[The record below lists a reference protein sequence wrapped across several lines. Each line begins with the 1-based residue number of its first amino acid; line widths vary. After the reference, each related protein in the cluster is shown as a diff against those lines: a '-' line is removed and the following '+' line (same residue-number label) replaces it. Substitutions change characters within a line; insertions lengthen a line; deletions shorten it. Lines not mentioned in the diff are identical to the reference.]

1 MTGRLET
8 QGKTVTIEAIQDPE
22 NHDPSYVAVDDIFFK
37 ADGSCETLPEGA
49 DAGPSCGDQERCN
62 DGGCYTKE
70 QFCDFHADCEDNTD
84 ERPCPIVYLFDDC
97 VEMTGDPSCGWQE
110 EPRDSLDWKL
120 VNSSESGVCWDWM
133 TDLHPIVTFSIF
145 QDVGGRNGVYLW
157 IQKDS
162 DDFIES
168 TARIVSPIY
177 RNSGSNCKLRFQYY
191 ISGNMNNDYV
201 KPSIHPVGSEMP
213 IVMDYLTVNEEWK
226 PHEIGIGRKRGQF
239 QVCKYVQYYNL
250 FLY

>member
-22 NHDPSYVAVDDIFFK
+22 NQDPSYVAVDDIFFK

-70 QFCDFHADCEDNTD
+70 QFCDFHADCADNTD

-120 VNSSESGVCWDWM
+120 VNSSESGVSGEG
-133 TDLHPIVTFSIF
+133 INNIF
-145 QDVGGRNGVYLW
+145 RYFYILYCYFFN
-157 IQKDS
+157 
-162 DDFIES
+162 
-168 TARIVSPIY
+168 
-177 RNSGSNCKLRFQYY
+177 
-191 ISGNMNNDYV
+191 ISGCRRKKWSVSLD
-201 KPSIHPVGSEMP
+201 SERFRRLCR
-213 IVMDYLTVNEEWK
+213 VHCKDCQSYLQKFW
-226 PHEIGIGRKRGQF
+226 Q
-239 QVCKYVQYYNL
+239 
-250 FLY
+250 

>member
-1 MTGRLET
+1 
-8 QGKTVTIEAIQDPE
+8 
-22 NHDPSYVAVDDIFFK
+22 
-37 ADGSCETLPEGA
+37 
-49 DAGPSCGDQERCN
+49 
-62 DGGCYTKE
+62 
-70 QFCDFHADCEDNTD
+70 
-84 ERPCPIVYLFDDC
+84 
-97 VEMTGDPSCGWQE
+97 MTGDPSCGWQE

-120 VNSSESGVCWDWM
+120 VNSSESGVSGDGINN
-133 TDLHPIVTFSIF
+133 DSRFTFYLLSSIF

-239 QVCKYVQYYNL
+239 QVCKYVQYILIYIKCTL
-250 FLY
+250 WFSDCFPEKPK

>member
-1 MTGRLET
+1 MAFDYQFHIYLLCLGANLALCPNSVLNVRAL
-8 QGKTVTIEAIQDPE
+8 
-22 NHDPSYVAVDDIFFK
+22 VDAFNQEKALIFVNVCLKLYF
-37 ADGSCETLPEGA
+37 
-49 DAGPSCGDQERCN
+49 Q
-62 DGGCYTKE
+62 
-70 QFCDFHADCEDNTD
+70 DNTD

-120 VNSSESGVCWDWM
+120 VNSSESGVSWDGT
-133 TDLHPIVTFSIF
+133 TDLHCIVTFSIF

-162 DDFIES
+162 DDFAES

-239 QVCKYVQYYNL
+239 QVCEYVQYYNL